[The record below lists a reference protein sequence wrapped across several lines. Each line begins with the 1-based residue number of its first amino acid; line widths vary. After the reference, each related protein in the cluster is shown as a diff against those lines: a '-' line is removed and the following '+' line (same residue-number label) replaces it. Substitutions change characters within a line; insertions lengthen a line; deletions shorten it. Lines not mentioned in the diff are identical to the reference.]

1 MRRQREDLRGCRA
14 LVTGASSGIG
24 LALAERLLKRGC
36 FVVGASRHEGYFAR
50 LRAQFPAQTDYVVA
64 DLSRAEE
71 VAELIDSP
79 ACAGVNLLV
88 ANAGFGC
95 FGDYRDERLDERE
108 ARMVQVN
115 CLATQR
121 LIKAY
126 LRRFDENGGQILVTA
141 SAAAFGAAPYMAA
154 YYATKAYIYRL
165 CLGYQR
171 ELKIN
176 HSRAHLSILC
186 PGPVATGFEKA
197 GDLKFQFKPMSV
209 DRVADY
215 ALKKWLKNKA
225 VIVPGFAYRLLRIGA
240 KIAPDSLITR
250 VTKKA
255 AV

>member
-1 MRRQREDLRGCRA
+1 MRRQKDDLKGQRA

-24 LALAERLLKRGC
+24 LAVAERLLARGC
-36 FVVGASRHEGYFAR
+36 FVVGASRHEGNFAK
-50 LRAQFPAQTDYVVA
+50 LRAAYPDRTDYVVA
-64 DLSRAEE
+64 DLSRMED
-71 VAELIDSP
+71 VTRLIEAL
-79 ACAGVNLLV
+79 ACQEVNLLV

-95 FGDYRDERLDERE
+95 FGDYRNERIDERE
-108 ARMVQVN
+108 IQMVQVN

-126 LRRFDENGGQILVTA
+126 LRRFDKTGGRILVTA

-171 ELKIN
+171 EMKIV
-176 HSRAHLSILC
+176 HSRAELSILC

-197 GDLKFQFKPMSV
+197 GDLKFQFKPMDV
-209 DRVADY
+209 GRVADY

-240 KIAPDSLITR
+240 KIAPDSLITK